1 MKYFKIRKIRV
12 VVHVVILRFGLV
24 VACWDGH
31 GDVQMPRHTEV
42 SYEKQV

>member
-12 VVHVVILRFGLV
+12 VVHVVILIFGLV
-24 VACWDGH
+24 LACWGH